1 MWSFC
6 LSSLRSGLR
15 SRAFLLIL
23 VLGVLLV
30 GVAYLAAAFSPRQ
43 PRTVTIDVG
52 FSGIRFS
59 LVLFAVFWIQELVGR
74 EVERRTVLYALA
86 YPVSRAAYV
95 VGRFLGVVIL
105 LALATSMLG
114 GMLWVAAGYAGGQ
127 YVQGQ
132 TGNLG
137 GPYWLGLAGLWL
149 DSVVVAT
156 FALWIATL
164 STIPMLPIALGA
176 FFAVA
181 GKTLGAAL
189 DYLERG
195 ADGDQDIM
203 SRFGPL
209 LQWIQSVLPDL
220 SRLDWRIW
228 SMYGV
233 PPADGAVLYGLLLGF
248 GYTVFLLALA
258 VITFSRREFF

>member
-1 MWSFC
+1 MWPFC

-15 SRAFLLIL
+15 SRAVVLIL
-23 VLGVLLV
+23 ILGALLV
-30 GVAYLAAAFSPRQ
+30 GVAFLAASFSPRQ
-43 PRTVTIDVG
+43 PKTVTIDVG

-59 LVLFAVFWIQELVGR
+59 LVLFAIFWVQELVGR

-86 YPVSRAAYV
+86 YPVSRASYV
-95 VGRFLGVVIL
+95 LGRFMGVVSL
-105 LALATSMLG
+105 LALAAVVLG
-114 GMLWVAAGYAGGQ
+114 VLLWFAATFSGGQ
-127 YVQGQ
+127 YVQAQ
-132 TGNLG
+132 RVDLG
-137 GPYWLGLAGLWL
+137 LPYWLTIFGLWV
-149 DSVVVAT
+149 DSVVVAA

-195 ADGDQDIM
+195 ADGDQIIM
-203 SRFGPL
+203 SRFGPA
-209 LQWIQSVLPDL
+209 LQFIQLVLPDL

-228 SMYGV
+228 PMYGM
-233 PPADGAVLYGLLLGF
+233 PLSEGAISFGLLLGI
-248 GYTVFLLALA
+248 GYAMILLALA